1 MRMAH
6 GTLREFDASKESIK
20 DFHQRFEFYCLANNI
35 KDGDEA
41 QRSRKKA
48 LFITL
53 VGQATFA
60 KLRDLASPRDIVDL
74 SLGDIMELLKTHY
87 RPQTVEIAECYKFFK
102 HTQGVSE
109 RTADFMAKLR
119 QLAKT
124 CNFGQYL
131 ETALRDQFVCGLR
144 DEKCQRELL
153 SIQDLTAE
161 IAIRRA
167 TAAEVVSKE
176 TQAMQESATG
186 PVMDGEVHKLLS
198 KSKCYRCGKS
208 GHQPTNCKY
217 KNAKC
222 YSCQKV
228 GHLAAVCLRKEHP
241 KNATPGKGQENKQK
255 SHKIRTL
262 QEKGKSS
269 SDSSEPEHLHTI
281 LQLGTKSSKFLVTV
295 KINKVPVEMEV
306 DSGAERSTVPLA
318 VFQQNLA
325 DVCKLQPSGISL
337 HQYDK
342 SPLTIAG
349 ECQAK
354 VTINNR
360 FIYATFVVVDVEG
373 QLPLMGRDW
382 MSLLQFDMVALIK

>member
-1 MRMAH
+1 MAH
-6 GTLREFDASKESIK
+6 GTLREFDASKESIE
-20 DFHQRFEFYCLANNI
+20 DFHQRFEFYCLANSI

-41 QRSRKKA
+41 QRNRKKA

-87 RPQTVEIAECYKFFK
+87 RPQTVEIAERYKFFK
-102 HTQGVSE
+102 RTQGVSE

-119 QLAKT
+119 RLAKT

-176 TQAMQESATG
+176 TQAMRESATG
-186 PVMDGEVHKLLS
+186 PVMDG
-198 KSKCYRCGKS
+198 
-208 GHQPTNCKY
+208 
-217 KNAKC
+217 
-222 YSCQKV
+222 
-228 GHLAAVCLRKEHP
+228 
-241 KNATPGKGQENKQK
+241 
-255 SHKIRTL
+255 
-262 QEKGKSS
+262 
-269 SDSSEPEHLHTI
+269 
-281 LQLGTKSSKFLVTV
+281 
-295 KINKVPVEMEV
+295 
-306 DSGAERSTVPLA
+306 
-318 VFQQNLA
+318 
-325 DVCKLQPSGISL
+325 
-337 HQYDK
+337 
-342 SPLTIAG
+342 
-349 ECQAK
+349 
-354 VTINNR
+354 
-360 FIYATFVVVDVEG
+360 EG

-382 MSLLQFDMVALIK
+382 MSLLQFDVVALMKQMTQVHQTSEDSMATEIMTEFADVFKDELGILKGIEAAITVQEFAPPQFRKPRPVPFALRDKVEKQLDKQW